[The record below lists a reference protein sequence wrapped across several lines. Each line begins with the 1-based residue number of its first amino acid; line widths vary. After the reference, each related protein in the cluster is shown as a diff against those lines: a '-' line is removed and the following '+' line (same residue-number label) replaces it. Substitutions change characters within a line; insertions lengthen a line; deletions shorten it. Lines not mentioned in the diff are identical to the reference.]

1 MGYMPYSQL
10 FYFLGVHQMSN
21 KSTKNVK
28 RVLVHIIIIIKEYI
42 SYRVLKTV
50 RF

>member
-28 RVLVHIIIIIKEYI
+28 RVLVHIIIKEYI